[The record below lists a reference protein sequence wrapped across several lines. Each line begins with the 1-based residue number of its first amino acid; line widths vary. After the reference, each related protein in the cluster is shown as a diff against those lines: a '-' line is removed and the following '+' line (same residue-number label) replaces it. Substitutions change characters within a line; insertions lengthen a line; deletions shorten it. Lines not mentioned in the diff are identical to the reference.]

1 MVTKTE
7 FQIPGVAQG
16 WGGQYPK
23 TSTSILSGFN
33 FDLPNQIIY
42 TTYFQQQYDVF
53 LTVNTSIPQQLTLA
67 GKQNSSQ
74 PSFPDP
80 DTIYN
85 QQIRN
90 VLPQC
95 ILAEQGSP
103 LLTESGEYFVIT

>member
-1 MVTKTE
+1 MATKTE
-7 FQIPGVAQG
+7 FQMPGVTQG

-23 TSTSILSGFN
+23 TAVSVLAGFN

-42 TTYFQQQYDVF
+42 TNYFQQQYDVF
-53 LTVNTSIPQQLTLA
+53 LQCSISIPQQLVLA

-74 PSFPDP
+74 ARFPNP
-80 DTIYN
+80 DTILN
-85 QQIRN
+85 QQISG

-103 LLTESGEYFVIT
+103 LIAENGQYLVIT